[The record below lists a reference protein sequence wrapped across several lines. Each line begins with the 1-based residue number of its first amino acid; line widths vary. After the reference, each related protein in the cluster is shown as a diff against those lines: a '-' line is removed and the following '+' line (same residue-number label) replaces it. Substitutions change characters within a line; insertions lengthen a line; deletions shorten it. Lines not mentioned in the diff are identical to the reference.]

1 VAIVTRGRV
10 VYEGALDELIA
21 STSGRYDLRTTDDG
35 PAAVIAGRA
44 AGISDI
50 STSGRGI
57 SFSADE
63 RAVAALTLELAQAG
77 IGLRAL
83 VPRTATL
90 EELFFRMT
98 EPTDDAPP
106 RELVNA

>member
-1 VAIVTRGRV
+1 M
-10 VYEGALDELIA
+10 IA
-21 STSGRYDLRTTDDG
+21 R
-35 PAAVIAGRA
+35 RA
-44 AGISDI
+44 PGISDVT
-50 STSGRGI
+50 TSSRGLA
-57 SFSADE
+57 FAGDE

-98 EPTDDAPP
+98 EGAPEP
-106 RELVNA
+106 APLREEVAA

>member
-1 VAIVTRGRV
+1 MRARMA
-10 VYEGALDELIA
+10 AL
-21 STSGRYDLRTTDDG
+21 
-35 PAAVIAGRA
+35 PAPKPA
-44 AGISDI
+44 
-50 STSGRGI
+50 RGI
-57 SFSADE
+57 SFAGEE

-98 EPTDDAPP
+98 EGEPEPAMTLA
-106 RELVNA
+106 EVAA